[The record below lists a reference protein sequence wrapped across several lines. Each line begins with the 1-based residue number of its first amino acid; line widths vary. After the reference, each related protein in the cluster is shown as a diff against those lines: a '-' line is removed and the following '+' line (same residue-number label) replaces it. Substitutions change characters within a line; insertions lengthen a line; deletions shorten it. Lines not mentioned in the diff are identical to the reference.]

1 VGEVLG
7 HVGANVRRLRSAA
20 GLSQSALA
28 GATGLSRRLIVAV
41 EAGDANISL
50 ANLDR
55 LATALGVDFGTVV
68 RPPDMIDNRRV
79 DQPGW
84 RGRHP
89 DSRASFLGA
98 VPAHGSAELWVW
110 SLGPGDRYDALPDSE
125 GWREML
131 FVIEGALLVESASGQ
146 HRVATGDFLIFDSA
160 QSYSYAN
167 AGEGTVRFT
176 RNVVS

>member
-1 VGEVLG
+1 MGEVLE
-7 HVGANVRRLRSAA
+7 HVGANVRRFRTAA
-20 GLSQSALA
+20 RLSQAALA
-28 GATGLSRRLIVAV
+28 EATGLSRRLIVAV

-55 LATALGVDFGTVV
+55 LATVLGVDFGAIV
-68 RPPDMIDNRRV
+68 RAPDMADNRRV

-89 DSRASFLGA
+89 ESRATFLGST
-98 VPAHGSAELWVW
+98 PALTSAELWTW

-131 FVIEGALLVESASGQ
+131 YVIEGTLSVETVSRKY
-146 HRVATGDFLIFDSA
+146 RVSSGDFLIFDS
-160 QSYSYAN
+160 SERYSYVN
-167 AGEGTVRFT
+167 GGEGEVRFV

>member
-1 VGEVLG
+1 VGEVLE
-7 HVGANVRRLRSAA
+7 HVGANVRRLRAVA
-20 GLSQSALA
+20 KLSQAALA
-28 GATGLSRRLIVAV
+28 DASGLSRRLIVAV

-55 LATALGVDFGTVV
+55 VAAVLGVDFGAIV
-68 RPPDMIDNRRV
+68 RAPDLPDNRRV

-89 DSRASFLGA
+89 NSQASFLGS
-98 VPAHGSAELWVW
+98 VPARATAELWTW
-110 SLGPGDRYDALPDSE
+110 MLGPGDRYDALPDGE

-131 FVIEGALLVESASGQ
+131 YVIEGELRVETAMQ
-146 HRVATGDFLIFDSA
+146 VYQVATGDFLIFDSS
-160 QSYSYAN
+160 QRYSYVNEREAM
-167 AGEGTVRFT
+167 VRFV

>member
-1 VGEVLG
+1 MGEVLE
-7 HVGANVRRLRSAA
+7 HVGANVRRLRAA
-20 GLSQSALA
+20 ANLSQAALA
-28 GATGLSRRLIVAV
+28 EAAGLSRRLIVAV

-55 LATALGVDFGTVV
+55 LATVLGVDFGAIV
-68 RPPDMIDNRRV
+68 RAPDMADNRRV

-89 DSRASFLGA
+89 ESRASFLGSA
-98 VPAHGSAELWVW
+98 PARTAAELWIW
-110 SLGPGDRYDALPDSE
+110 TLGPGDRYDALPDRE

-131 FVIEGALLVESASGQ
+131 YVTEGALLVETVSQ
-146 HRVATGDFLIFDSA
+146 THRVSAGDFLIFDSS
-160 QSYSYAN
+160 QRYSYVN
-167 AGEGTVRFT
+167 AAEGVLRFV